1 MRTCHGLTAARFQG
15 NRVKQPILP
24 VSVLPAA
31 LSVLALLLFAL
42 PPLTSQVWSQS
53 TISSVRSFDGGVAPL
68 FDLPGIGSLYLDN
81 QGTQGYLYNPAN
93 NFQSYSFRNPTTGQA
108 WSGAVMT
115 LGPRLSIGL
124 IQGANQIGSPLV
136 LPGPPRQTSPLPSI
150 QSTILDD
157 IP

>member
-1 MRTCHGLTAARFQG
+1 MRFLGY
-15 NRVKQPILP
+15 RVNKQSILP
-24 VSVLPAA
+24 VSVFPVA

-42 PPLTSQVWSQS
+42 TSLNLNAWGQ

-68 FDLPGIGSLYLDN
+68 FRLPGLGSLYLDN
-81 QGTQGYLYNPAN
+81 QGTQGYLYNPGN

-108 WSGAVMT
+108 WSGAVTT
-115 LGPRLSIGL
+115 LGPQLSIGL
-124 IQGANQIGSPLV
+124 IQGANQTGSPLV
-136 LPGPPRQTSPLPSI
+136 LPGPPRQTAPLPSI

>member
-15 NRVKQPILP
+15 YRVKQLILP

-31 LSVLALLLFAL
+31 LSVLVLFVFVL
-42 PPLTSQVWSQS
+42 PSLNSLAWGQS
-53 TISSVRSFDGGVAPL
+53 ISSVRSFDGGVAPL
-68 FDLPGIGSLYLDN
+68 FKLPGPGSLYLDN
-81 QGTQGYLYNPAN
+81 QGTQGFLYNPGN
-93 NFQSYSFRNPTTGQA
+93 NFQSFSFRNPTTGQA

-115 LGPRLSIGL
+115 LGPQLSIGL

-136 LPGPPRQTSPLPSI
+136 LPGPPRQTAPLPSI